1 MLLNIAILEDDFF
14 IGNEDES
21 VEEQRLY
28 NINEGDNI
36 TVSIAGEDSENEL
49 NIQISKISKERPMG
63 LEGSYSMGGI
73 IVVSEDFDFKNES
86 KYLSQMYINSKNPS
100 ELEANLIDQDQK
112 DEIVKGKINIT
123 NINEMVDQQN
133 RIILVISIFL
143 YGFITV
149 ITLIGVTNI
158 FNTITTNMILRSK
171 EFAMLK
177 SIGMTNKEFNR
188 MIRLESIM
196 YGTKSLMIGIPIGL
210 ALSYAIYKSVAI
222 KTNYGFMIPWWPI
235 IISIIFVF
243 IIVGITMKYSLD
255 KINKQNIVE
264 TIRNDNI

>member
-1 MLLNIAILEDDFF
+1 
-14 IGNEDES
+14 
-21 VEEQRLY
+21 
-28 NINEGDNI
+28 
-36 TVSIAGEDSENEL
+36 
-49 NIQISKISKERPMG
+49 
-63 LEGSYSMGGI
+63 
-73 IVVSEDFDFKNES
+73 
-86 KYLSQMYINSKNPS
+86 
-100 ELEANLIDQDQK
+100 
-112 DEIVKGKINIT
+112 
-123 NINEMVDQQN
+123 MVDQQN

-243 IIVGITMKYSLD
+243 IIVRITMKYSLD